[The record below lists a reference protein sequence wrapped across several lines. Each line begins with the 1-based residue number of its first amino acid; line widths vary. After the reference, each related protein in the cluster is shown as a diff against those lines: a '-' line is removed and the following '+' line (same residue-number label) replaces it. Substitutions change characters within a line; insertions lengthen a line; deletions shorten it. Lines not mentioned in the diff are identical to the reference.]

1 MMTCPICSG
10 KTIVTNTRDKTDS
23 LERRRLCLSC
33 GYRFRTVEIDKD
45 FYERMVKLKNDS
57 RQRKP

>member
-1 MMTCPICSG
+1 MTCPVCNG
-10 KTIVTNTRDKTDS
+10 KTVVTNTRNKTDS
-23 LERRRLCLSC
+23 LERRRLCLGC